1 MIKELAEVENDI
13 KWSTQKTIMFQT
25 EIIKLT
31 VEKTNYG
38 EDIEERINKL
48 EQKIES
54 GDIQVKNQ
62 KYTTPSPAD
71 SEAQG
76 TSKKSESKPKTQVTI
91 ANIKSE
97 EYWPK
102 VINNLKS
109 QGKITLFTNLMNTKA
124 VELSDV
130 QLGIVGLS
138 GFGKTVIEQPDNR
151 MAIETAIAQETGKTM
166 QIKSEEAQN
175 IKSKNTKSDFGI
187 PINIIEE

>member
-1 MIKELAEVENDI
+1 MLFR
-13 KWSTQKTIMFQT
+13 S
-25 EIIKLT
+25 
-31 VEKTNYG
+31 
-38 EDIEERINKL
+38 
-48 EQKIES
+48 
-54 GDIQVKNQ
+54 
-62 KYTTPSPAD
+62 TTPYPAD
-71 SEAQG
+71 SEAKG

>member
-1 MIKELAEVENDI
+1 
-13 KWSTQKTIMFQT
+13 MFQT

-62 KYTTPSPAD
+62 KDTTPSPAD
-71 SEAQG
+71 SEAKG

-138 GFGKTVIEQPDNR
+138 EFGKTVIEQPDNR